1 MSLDQD
7 FGKKVDRAIH
17 KAVSNAI
24 ERHRKLGESIVISEN
39 GKIITLSPE
48 EILKRQQ
55 QGKA

>member
-24 ERHRKLGESIVISEN
+24 ERHRKLGESIAVYEN
-39 GKIITLSPE
+39 GKVVILSPE